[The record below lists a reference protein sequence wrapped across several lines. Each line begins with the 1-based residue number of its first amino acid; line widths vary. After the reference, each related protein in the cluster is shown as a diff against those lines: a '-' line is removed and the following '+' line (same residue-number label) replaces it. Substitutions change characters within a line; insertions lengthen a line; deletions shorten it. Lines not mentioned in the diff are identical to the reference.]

1 MITSGDL
8 AIKFLENKIRHENEP
23 SLSSHWQMLHSEF
36 AVQNG
41 QFVGIRGFGKFAPR
55 TWRHRVA
62 HRVMQVR
69 LRRQMTQL
77 DAFQP
82 LLKMGYDVARAQ
94 NRTLDL
100 DLLRQVASL
109 AVVEQFVKPMSHPT
123 VVVIGDGFG
132 AFSSL
137 VLRHKPHSR
146 IVLVN
151 LDKTLLVDLAFI
163 KLVLGNQFDSV
174 TRLVSSQEEIQDA
187 LAVPG
192 VRLIALRA
200 RDASLIEHVE
210 ADWAVNIV
218 SMGEMLPSDIATYF
232 RALRRIAARRELL
245 FYNCNR
251 VEKTHPDGTIIRFA
265 DYPWEKSDKFYFD
278 ELCPWHQEHYTLRPP
293 RYLPYDGP
301 IRHALVRLVS
311 NEYA

>member
-1 MITSGDL
+1 MSGDS
-8 AIKFLENKIRHENEP
+8 AIVFLEDKIQHEDEP
-23 SLSSHWQMLHSEF
+23 SLSSHWKMLHSEF
-36 AVQNG
+36 AVEHG
-41 QFVGIRGFGKFAPR
+41 RFMGIRGFGNFAPR

-69 LRRQMTQL
+69 LRRQMTHL
-77 DAFQP
+77 DAFEHF
-82 LLKMGYDVARAQ
+82 LEIGHDVARTQ

-109 AVVEQFVKPMSHPT
+109 AVVEQFAKPVSHPT

-137 VLRHKPHSR
+137 VLRHKPDSR

-151 LDKTLLVDLAFI
+151 LDKTLLVDLAFL
-163 KLVLGNQFDSV
+163 KMVLGDRFDSV
-174 TRLVSSQEEIQDA
+174 TRLVSSEEEMHDA
-187 LAVPG
+187 LAVPS

-218 SMGEMLPSDIATYF
+218 SMGEMLPSDIDTYS
-232 RALRRIAARRELL
+232 RALRTIAARRELL

-251 VEKTHPDGTIIRFA
+251 VEKMHPDGTIIRFE
-265 DYPWEKSDKFYFD
+265 DYPWKKSDKYYFD
-278 ELCPWHQEHYTLRPP
+278 ELGPWHQEYYTLRPP

-311 NEYA
+311 SEYA